1 MTTRVGVLLNS
12 IAGFGGTLAMHGTDR
27 LAADRFADA
36 VAAGRASRRLVRAL
50 ETWRS
55 RGGAARL
62 VPAPGLLGADTL
74 RSAGFDAHVEADRD
88 AGIAAGGTVIGPTT
102 RLDTL
107 AAARRLVADGI
118 DALLFSGGDGTA
130 TDIAEAIGLAVPV
143 IGVPSGV
150 KMHSQVF
157 SRSPE
162 AAGRLLAELTAGRAW
177 DETAD
182 VLDAAADGSTGV
194 IAALRAARAGEPLQG
209 AKGGASASS
218 DEGERRAIAA
228 ELLRASGPATT
239 WIIGPGTTAAAL
251 ADALGVAG
259 TLRGVDVR
267 HPSGRVEPDVDEE
280 RLLAV
285 VTAAADPRLVLGVVG
300 GQGFL
305 LGRGN
310 HELSPRVLAAL
321 GPDRVSIVATSSKV
335 ATLVPPV
342 LYIDADDGLG
352 GEPAGSRHP
361 LLGYR
366 RVRTGARQTTVLN
379 VVDAAA

>member
-1 MTTRVGVLLNS
+1 MTMRVGVLLNP
-12 IAGFGGTLAMHGTDR
+12 IAGFGGTLAMHGTDL

-36 VAAGRASRRLVRAL
+36 VAAGRSSRRLVRAL
-50 ETWRS
+50 ETWQA

-62 VPAPGLLGADTL
+62 VSAPGLLGADAL
-74 RSAGFDAHVEADRD
+74 RSAGFDARVDADEG
-88 AGIAAGGTVIGPTT
+88 ATGPTT
-102 RLDTL
+102 RHDTL
-107 AAARRLVADGI
+107 AAARRLIADGI

-182 VLDAAADGSTGV
+182 VLDAAADGSPGV

-209 AKGGASASS
+209 AKGGSSAPS
-218 DEGERRAIAA
+218 DAGERRAIAA

-267 HPSGRVEPDVDEE
+267 HPSGAVELDVDEE

-285 VTAAADPRLVLGVVG
+285 VTAAAEPRLVLGVVG

-310 HELSPRVLAAL
+310 HELSPRVLSAL